1 MRAIE
6 EKMVAAIKQHKN
18 LSGKNTRVVID
29 KENGEAK
36 VFLFDNLIAVLDGCN
51 RLTIGNC
58 GWQTSTTRSRLNAL
72 LQGLDYR
79 QFIYQKKH
87 EWYLCHGG
95 GTNND
100 VKKLDGEF
108 VETL

>member
-1 MRAIE
+1 MGNRVIVIPIPQTPTQGSCLMRAIE

-58 GWQTSTTRSRLNAL
+58 G
-72 LQGLDYR
+72 
-79 QFIYQKKH
+79 
-87 EWYLCHGG
+87 
-95 GTNND
+95 
-100 VKKLDGEF
+100 
-108 VETL
+108 